1 MYLFH
6 LSERDVS
13 LKDCCTLFSQRKGNE
28 RPYRRRSTWKKRVL
42 VQEAYVFQRK
52 NVPLV
57 ISAPKGDF
65 ALYNKRQELNVVTAV
80 RLRCNLNQNFMDC
93 KMVQTKC
100 DNENIS
106 RNFSS
111 QSVR

>member
-1 MYLFH
+1 
-6 LSERDVS
+6 
-13 LKDCCTLFSQRKGNE
+13 
-28 RPYRRRSTWKKRVL
+28 VL
-42 VQEAYVFQRK
+42 VPEADVFQRK

-80 RLRCNLNQNFMDC
+80 RLRHDLKVFFNQNFMDC
-93 KMVQTKC
+93 KMLQTKS

-106 RNFSS
+106 RNYSF
-111 QSVR
+111 